1 MSRPLSKHDENR
13 RPLMQPAAKPTLEA
27 WLEAVGMVN
36 EPAAPADHPMQATI
50 DAAHAEILGIIQM
63 YVSGLITVPEFLT
76 AAYKLRKVVGAKA
89 IIGVVDPACG
99 LKCVE

>member
-36 EPAAPADHPMQATI
+36 EPAAPADHPMQAVV
-50 DAAHAEILGIIQM
+50 DAAHTEILGIIQM

-76 AAYKLRKVVGAKA
+76 AAYKLRKVVGTKA
-89 IIGVVDPACG
+89 IVGVVDPATH
-99 LKCVE
+99 LKRVK